1 MIIRVWF
8 HTPMGAGPLG
18 RIEIE
23 LWLRFWGPWVARTE
37 ARAKV
42 WEEHVIFAL

>member
-1 MIIRVWF
+1 MIFRVWF

-18 RIEIE
+18 RIE
-23 LWLRFWGPWVARTE
+23 LWLRFWGPLVARTE

-42 WEEHVIFAL
+42 WEENVTFA